1 MSKSTFSHHDLKLL
15 NPSFDS
21 SLVDILTELEHLRRY
36 RLDDEGSTP
45 TYIFNELKTIF
56 HMLESLS
63 SARIEGNHT
72 TLADYVESKLEN
84 KPQLSDQIAEIANIE
99 KAMEYIEEVVQ
110 SGELITERLIREL
123 HAITVKNL
131 IREGDQTP
139 GAYRQGPVR
148 ISGADHL
155 PPLAHDVQLYM
166 EELVNF
172 VNQDDPSK
180 YDLMKVALAHHRF
193 GWIHPFGNGNG
204 RVVRLFTYTLLIK
217 YGFNVTTGG
226 GILNP
231 TAVFCNDRNKY
242 YEMLS
247 IADKGD
253 SESLEQWCTYVL
265 EGILTEL
272 KKIDQLNKYEWLK
285 KRILLPALQI
295 AIERQRI
302 TPIEAQVIKY
312 GIEHPEFKAA
322 DLNHIYNDLTKT
334 QRTYQIRKLNEAKL
348 IQPITDN
355 SRSYYVCY
363 LHPSLIRGLI
373 DCLRIEG
380 FISRPVEG

>member
-1 MSKSTFSHHDLKLL
+1 MSNSTFTHHDLKLL

-36 RLDDEGSTP
+36 RLDDGSTP
-45 TYIFNELKTIF
+45 TYIFNELRDIF
-56 HMLESLS
+56 HILESLS

-72 TLADYVESKLEN
+72 TLADYVESKLEDQ
-84 KPQLSDQIAEIANIE
+84 PQPSDQIAEIANIE
-99 KAMEYIEEVVQ
+99 RAMKYIEEIIKP
-110 SGELITERLIREL
+110 GDPITEYLIREL
-123 HAITVKNL
+123 HAITVNSL
-131 IREGDQTP
+131 IREGDKTP
-139 GAYRQGPVR
+139 GAYRLGPVR

-155 PPLAHDVQLYM
+155 PPLAHDVPLYM

-172 VNQDDPSK
+172 VNQDNPSK

-253 SESLEQWCTYVL
+253 AESLELWCTYVL

-272 KKIDQLNKYEWLK
+272 KKIDQLNEYDWLK
-285 KRILLPALQI
+285 KKILSPALQI
-295 AIERQRI
+295 AIERQRV
-302 TPIEAQVIKY
+302 TDFEAQIIRY
-312 GIEHPEFKAA
+312 GIDHPEFKAA
-322 DLNHIYNDLTKT
+322 DLDNIFKDLTKT

-348 IQPITDN
+348 IQPITPG
-355 SRSYYVCY
+355 SRSYYICF
-363 LHPSLIRGLI
+363 LHNSLFRGVI
-373 DCLRIEG
+373 ECLRKEG
-380 FISRPVEG
+380 FISKPLEG

>member
-1 MSKSTFSHHDLKLL
+1 MSNSTFTHHNLKLL

-36 RLDDEGSTP
+36 RLDDGSTP
-45 TYIFNELKTIF
+45 TYIFNELRDIF
-56 HMLESLS
+56 HILESLS

-72 TLADYVESKLEN
+72 TLADYVESKLEDQ
-84 KPQLSDQIAEIANIE
+84 PQPSDQIAEIENIE
-99 KAMEYIEEVVQ
+99 KAMKYIEEIIKP
-110 SGELITERLIREL
+110 GDPITEYLIREL
-123 HAITVKNL
+123 HAITVNSL
-131 IREGDQTP
+131 IREGDKTP
-139 GAYRQGPVR
+139 GTYRIGPVR

-155 PPLAHDVQLYM
+155 PPLAQDVSLYM

-172 VNQDDPSK
+172 VNQDNPSK

-253 SESLEQWCTYVL
+253 AESLELWCTYVL

-272 KKIDQLNKYEWLK
+272 KKIDQLNEYDWLK
-285 KRILLPALQI
+285 KKILSPALQI
-295 AIERQRI
+295 AIERQRV
-302 TPIEAQVIKY
+302 TDFEAQIIRY
-312 GIEHPEFKAA
+312 GIDHPEFKAA
-322 DLNHIYNDLTKT
+322 DLDNIFKNLTKT

-348 IQPITDN
+348 IQPITPG
-355 SRSYYVCY
+355 SRSYYICF
-363 LHPSLIRGLI
+363 LHNSLFRGVI
-373 DCLRIEG
+373 ECLRKEG
-380 FISRPVEG
+380 FISKPLEG

>member
-1 MSKSTFSHHDLKLL
+1 MSNSTFTHHDLKLL

-36 RLDDEGSTP
+36 RLDDGSTP
-45 TYIFNELKTIF
+45 TYIFNELRDIF
-56 HMLESLS
+56 HILESLS

-72 TLADYVESKLEN
+72 TLADYVESKLEDQ
-84 KPQLSDQIAEIANIE
+84 PQSSDQIAEIENIE
-99 KAMEYIEEVVQ
+99 KAMKYIEEIIKPGD
-110 SGELITERLIREL
+110 SITEYLIREL
-123 HAITVKNL
+123 HAITVNSL
-131 IREGDQTP
+131 IREGDKTP
-139 GAYRQGPVR
+139 GAYRLGPVR

-155 PPLAHDVQLYM
+155 PPLAHDVPLYM

-172 VNQDDPSK
+172 VNQDNPSK

-253 SESLEQWCTYVL
+253 AESLELWCTYVL

-272 KKIDQLNKYEWLK
+272 KKIDQLNEYDWLK
-285 KRILLPALQI
+285 KKILSPALQI
-295 AIERQRI
+295 AIERQRV
-302 TPIEAQVIKY
+302 TDFEAQIIRY
-312 GIEHPEFKAA
+312 GIDHPEFKAA
-322 DLNHIYNDLTKT
+322 DLDNIFKNLTKT

-348 IQPITDN
+348 IQPITPG
-355 SRSYYVCY
+355 SRSYYICF
-363 LHPSLIRGLI
+363 LHNSLFRGVI
-373 DCLRIEG
+373 ECLRKEG
-380 FISRPVEG
+380 FISKPLEG

>member
-1 MSKSTFSHHDLKLL
+1 MSNSTFSHHDLKLL

-21 SLVDILTELEHLRRY
+21 KLVDILTELEHLRRY
-36 RLDDEGSTP
+36 RLDDGSTP
-45 TYIFNELKTIF
+45 TYIFNELKDVF

-72 TLADYVESKLEN
+72 TLADYVESKIEHQSM
-84 KPQLSDQIAEIANIE
+84 PSDQIAEISNIE
-99 KAMEYIEEVVQ
+99 QAMKYIEEIIKP
-110 SGELITERLIREL
+110 SHEITEYTIREL
-123 HAITVKNL
+123 HSITVNSL
-131 IREGDQTP
+131 VREGDKTP
-139 GAYRQGPVR
+139 GAYRMGPVR
-148 ISGADHL
+148 ISGAKHL
-155 PPLAHDVQLYM
+155 PPPAHDVQMYM

-172 VNQDDPSK
+172 VNQANPSK

-204 RVVRLFTYTLLIK
+204 RVVRLFTYALLIK

-247 IADKGD
+247 IADNGD
-253 SESLEQWCTYVL
+253 EDSLEQWCTYVL
-265 EGILTEL
+265 DGILTEL
-272 KKIDQLNKYEWLK
+272 KKIDQLNEYDWLK

-295 AIERQRI
+295 AIERQRVTKLEEDI
-302 TPIEAQVIKY
+302 IKY
-312 GIEHPEFKAA
+312 GVEQKEFKAS
-322 DLNHIYNDLTKT
+322 DLDHIFINMTKS
-334 QRTYQIRKLNEAKL
+334 QRTYQIRKLNESKL
-348 IQPITDN
+348 IQPISPN
-355 SRSYYVCY
+355 SRSYYICF

-373 DCLRIEG
+373 ECLRKEG
-380 FISRPVEG
+380 FISKPLEG

>member
-1 MSKSTFSHHDLKLL
+1 MSNSTFTHHDLKLL

-36 RLDDEGSTP
+36 RLDDGSTP
-45 TYIFNELKTIF
+45 TYIFNELRDIF
-56 HMLESLS
+56 HILESLS

-72 TLADYVESKLEN
+72 TLADYVESKLEDQ
-84 KPQLSDQIAEIANIE
+84 PQPSDQIAEIANIE
-99 KAMEYIEEVVQ
+99 RAMKYIEEIIKP
-110 SGELITERLIREL
+110 GDPITEYLIREL
-123 HAITVKNL
+123 HAITVNSL
-131 IREGDQTP
+131 IREGDKTP
-139 GAYRQGPVR
+139 GAYRLGPVR

-155 PPLAHDVQLYM
+155 PPLAHDVPLYM

-172 VNQDDPSK
+172 VNQDNPSK

-253 SESLEQWCTYVL
+253 AESLELWCTYVL

-272 KKIDQLNKYEWLK
+272 KKIDQLNEYDWWK
-285 KRILLPALQI
+285 KKILSPALQI
-295 AIERQRI
+295 AIERQRV
-302 TPIEAQVIKY
+302 TDFEAQIIRY
-312 GIEHPEFKAA
+312 GIDHPEFKAA
-322 DLNHIYNDLTKT
+322 DLDNIFKDLTKT

-348 IQPITDN
+348 IQPITPG
-355 SRSYYVCY
+355 SRSYYICF
-363 LHPSLIRGLI
+363 LHNSLFRGVI
-373 DCLRIEG
+373 ECLRKEG
-380 FISRPVEG
+380 FISKPLEG

>member
-1 MSKSTFSHHDLKLL
+1 MSNSTFLHHDLKLL

-21 SLVDILTELEHLRRY
+21 KLVDILTELEHLRRY
-36 RLDDEGSTP
+36 RLDDGSTP
-45 TYIFNELKTIF
+45 TYIFNELRDIF

-72 TLADYVESKLEN
+72 TLADYVESKIEHQTTSN
-84 KPQLSDQIAEIANIE
+84 DQIAEITNIE
-99 KAMEYIEEVVQ
+99 SAMKYVEDVIAPNNQ
-110 SGELITERLIREL
+110 ITEHLIREL
-123 HAITVKNL
+123 HAITVNEL
-131 IREGDQTP
+131 IREGDKTP
-139 GAYRQGPVR
+139 GAYRTGPVH
-148 ISGADHL
+148 ISGATHL
-155 PPLAHDVQLYM
+155 PPLATEVPFYM
-166 EELVNF
+166 QELVAF
-172 VNQDDPSK
+172 VNNADSAK

-204 RVVRLFTYTLLIK
+204 RVVRLFTYALLIK

-247 IADKGD
+247 LADNGD
-253 SESLEQWCTYVL
+253 ADSLEQWCTYVL
-265 EGILTEL
+265 EGILSEL
-272 KKIDQLNKYEWLK
+272 KKIDQLNEYDWLK

-295 AIERQRI
+295 AIDRQRV
-302 TPIEAQVIKY
+302 TKLEADIIKY
-312 GIEHPEFKAA
+312 GIEQKEFRAS
-322 DLNHIYNDLTKT
+322 DLDHVFTDMSKS

-348 IQPITDN
+348 IQPITPN
-355 SRSYYVCY
+355 SRSYYICF

-373 DCLRIEG
+373 DCLRKEG
-380 FISRPVEG
+380 FISKPLEG

>member
-1 MSKSTFSHHDLKLL
+1 MSNSTFTHHDLKLL

-36 RLDDEGSTP
+36 RLDDGSTP
-45 TYIFNELKTIF
+45 TYIFNELRDIF
-56 HMLESLS
+56 HILESLS

-72 TLADYVESKLEN
+72 TLADYVESKLEDQ
-84 KPQLSDQIAEIANIE
+84 PQPSDQIAEIANIE
-99 KAMEYIEEVVQ
+99 RAMKFIEEIIKP
-110 SGELITERLIREL
+110 GDPITEYLIREL
-123 HAITVKNL
+123 HAITVNSL
-131 IREGDQTP
+131 IREGDKTP
-139 GAYRQGPVR
+139 GAYRLGPVR

-155 PPLAHDVQLYM
+155 PPLAHDVPLYM

-172 VNQDDPSK
+172 VNQDNPSK

-253 SESLEQWCTYVL
+253 AESLELWCTYVL

-272 KKIDQLNKYEWLK
+272 KKIDQLNEYDWLK
-285 KRILLPALQI
+285 KKILSPALQI
-295 AIERQRI
+295 AIERQRV
-302 TPIEAQVIKY
+302 TDFEAQIIRY
-312 GIEHPEFKAA
+312 GIDHPEFKAA
-322 DLNHIYNDLTKT
+322 DLDNIFKDSTRT

-348 IQPITDN
+348 IQPITQG
-355 SRSYYVCY
+355 SRSYYVCF
-363 LHPSLIRGLI
+363 LHNSLFRGVI
-373 DCLRIEG
+373 ECLRKEG
-380 FISRPVEG
+380 FISKPLEG

>member
-1 MSKSTFSHHDLKLL
+1 MSNSTFTHHDLKLL

-36 RLDDEGSTP
+36 RLDDGSTP
-45 TYIFNELKTIF
+45 TYIFNELRDIF
-56 HMLESLS
+56 HILESLS

-72 TLADYVESKLEN
+72 TLADYVESKLEDQ
-84 KPQLSDQIAEIANIE
+84 PQPSDQIAEIANIE
-99 KAMEYIEEVVQ
+99 RAMKYIEEIIKP
-110 SGELITERLIREL
+110 GDPITEYLIREL
-123 HAITVKNL
+123 HAITVNSL
-131 IREGDQTP
+131 IREGDKTP
-139 GAYRQGPVR
+139 GAYRLGPVR

-155 PPLAHDVQLYM
+155 PPLAHDVPLYM

-172 VNQDDPSK
+172 VNQDNPSK

-253 SESLEQWCTYVL
+253 AESLELWCTYVL

-272 KKIDQLNKYEWLK
+272 KKIDQLNEYDWLK
-285 KRILLPALQI
+285 KKILSPALHI
-295 AIERQRI
+295 AIERQRV
-302 TPIEAQVIKY
+302 TDFEAQIIRY
-312 GIEHPEFKAA
+312 GIDHPEFKAA
-322 DLNHIYNDLTKT
+322 DLDNIFKDLTKT

-348 IQPITDN
+348 IQPITPG
-355 SRSYYVCY
+355 SRSYYICF
-363 LHPSLIRGLI
+363 LHNSLFRGVI
-373 DCLRIEG
+373 ECLRKEG
-380 FISRPVEG
+380 FISKPLEG

>member
-1 MSKSTFSHHDLKLL
+1 MSNSTFTHHDLKLL

-36 RLDDEGSTP
+36 RLDDGSTP
-45 TYIFNELKTIF
+45 TYIFNELRDIF
-56 HMLESLS
+56 HILESLS

-72 TLADYVESKLEN
+72 TLADYVESKLEDQ
-84 KPQLSDQIAEIANIE
+84 PQPSDQIAEIANIE
-99 KAMEYIEEVVQ
+99 RAMKYIEEIIKP
-110 SGELITERLIREL
+110 GDPITEYLIREL
-123 HAITVKNL
+123 HAITVNSL
-131 IREGDQTP
+131 IREGDKTP
-139 GAYRQGPVR
+139 GAYRLGPVR

-155 PPLAHDVQLYM
+155 PPLAHDVPLYM

-172 VNQDDPSK
+172 VNQDNPSK

-253 SESLEQWCTYVL
+253 AESLELWCTYVL

-272 KKIDQLNKYEWLK
+272 KKIDQLNEYDWLK
-285 KRILLPALQI
+285 KKILSPALQI
-295 AIERQRI
+295 AIERQRV
-302 TPIEAQVIKY
+302 TDFEAQIIRY
-312 GIEHPEFKAA
+312 GIDHPEFKAA
-322 DLNHIYNDLTKT
+322 DLDNIFKNLTKT

-348 IQPITDN
+348 IQPITPG
-355 SRSYYVCY
+355 SRSYYICF
-363 LHPSLIRGLI
+363 LHNSLFRGVI
-373 DCLRIEG
+373 ECLRKEG
-380 FISRPVEG
+380 FISKPLEG

>member
-1 MSKSTFSHHDLKLL
+1 M
-15 NPSFDS
+15 
-21 SLVDILTELEHLRRY
+21 
-36 RLDDEGSTP
+36 
-45 TYIFNELKTIF
+45 
-56 HMLESLS
+56 
-63 SARIEGNHT
+63 
-72 TLADYVESKLEN
+72 
-84 KPQLSDQIAEIANIE
+84 
-99 KAMEYIEEVVQ
+99 
-110 SGELITERLIREL
+110 
-123 HAITVKNL
+123 
-131 IREGDQTP
+131 
-139 GAYRQGPVR
+139 
-148 ISGADHL
+148 
-155 PPLAHDVQLYM
+155 
-166 EELVNF
+166 
-172 VNQDDPSK
+172 
-180 YDLMKVALAHHRF
+180 
-193 GWIHPFGNGNG
+193 
-204 RVVRLFTYTLLIK
+204 
-217 YGFNVTTGG
+217 
-226 GILNP
+226 NP

-272 KKIDQLNKYEWLK
+272 KKIDQLNKYDWLK